1 MSKIHFD
8 IIEPAFRSS
17 GYNLVVLEND
27 NRDAINTGLRFV
39 NNDACYP
46 SLMVVGQI
54 MDAVLSG
61 KYDMTKTAVLMS
73 QTGGG
78 CRASNYM
85 GFIRRALAK
94 AGYPDVPV
102 ISINL
107 ASLEK
112 NPGFKFTPALVQK
125 GMYGLVFGDIFLR
138 CLYHVRPYE
147 AEPGSANALHEKW
160 KEKCIA
166 FLSQDKLL
174 SHRTYKKMCREMI
187 RDFDKLPILDIQKP
201 RVGIVGEIL
210 VKFAP
215 AANNHLVEL
224 LESEGAEAVVPDL
237 LDFFLYCFY
246 NANFK
251 AEKLGMS
258 DKSVSKWERGV
269 CLPDVSVYKELCS
282 ILGISLNEFLA
293 GEDIAQENMIQK
305 SETNIIEVIR
315 DNINKQKCLK
325 VMRCILLVISI
336 CAVAVIGFIIYR
348 LKKPQNYI
356 SPIAKDSIEMQTA
369 ELLAGPD
376 GAFIYKFV
384 TTDEYKK
391 LRLHI
396 YQYESGKLSNQDK
409 VEIGFEDIG
418 SPKSGEI
425 VMVPDFGNYVIKLII
440 SGDGSKLSTEIPVL
454 ENVED
459 REYYGRSATEIQNV
473 VDIRYN
479 KQQPLIAFLYDDDTM
494 SVPALDDLINSQ
506 TDLLSKND
514 YVYYVAFEFCK

>member
-1 MSKIHFD
+1 MDLIKI
-8 IIEPAFRSS
+8 
-17 GYNLVVLEND
+17 
-27 NRDAINTGLRFV
+27 
-39 NNDACYP
+39 
-46 SLMVVGQI
+46 
-54 MDAVLSG
+54 G
-61 KYDMTKTAVLMS
+61 KYIAGKRKSLGMTQRQL
-73 QTGGG
+73 
-78 CRASNYM
+78 
-85 GFIRRALAK
+85 
-94 AGYPDVPV
+94 
-102 ISINL
+102 
-107 ASLEK
+107 
-112 NPGFKFTPALVQK
+112 
-125 GMYGLVFGDIFLR
+125 
-138 CLYHVRPYE
+138 
-147 AEPGSANALHEKW
+147 
-160 KEKCIA
+160 
-166 FLSQDKLL
+166 
-174 SHRTYKKMCREMI
+174 
-187 RDFDKLPILDIQKP
+187 
-201 RVGIVGEIL
+201 
-210 VKFAP
+210 
-215 AANNHLVEL
+215 
-224 LESEGAEAVVPDL
+224 
-237 LDFFLYCFY
+237 
-246 NANFK
+246 

-425 VMVPDFGNYVIKLII
+425 VMVSDFDNYVIKLII
-440 SGDGSKLSTEIPVL
+440 SGGGSRLSTEIPVL

>member
-1 MSKIHFD
+1 MDLIKI
-8 IIEPAFRSS
+8 
-17 GYNLVVLEND
+17 
-27 NRDAINTGLRFV
+27 
-39 NNDACYP
+39 
-46 SLMVVGQI
+46 
-54 MDAVLSG
+54 G
-61 KYDMTKTAVLMS
+61 KYIAGKRKSLGMTQRQL
-73 QTGGG
+73 
-78 CRASNYM
+78 
-85 GFIRRALAK
+85 
-94 AGYPDVPV
+94 
-102 ISINL
+102 
-107 ASLEK
+107 
-112 NPGFKFTPALVQK
+112 
-125 GMYGLVFGDIFLR
+125 
-138 CLYHVRPYE
+138 
-147 AEPGSANALHEKW
+147 
-160 KEKCIA
+160 
-166 FLSQDKLL
+166 
-174 SHRTYKKMCREMI
+174 
-187 RDFDKLPILDIQKP
+187 
-201 RVGIVGEIL
+201 
-210 VKFAP
+210 
-215 AANNHLVEL
+215 
-224 LESEGAEAVVPDL
+224 
-237 LDFFLYCFY
+237 
-246 NANFK
+246 

-348 LKKPQNYI
+348 LKKTQNYI